1 MRTTDGERNPIICLD
16 RLRLLLMLL
25 LLLLLLLL
33 LNPCTT
39 EKKCTLIP
47 SNLSQKM
54 VCSAQGVKSGSSCP
68 TE

>member
-39 EKKCTLIP
+39 EKNSTLIP
-47 SNLSQKM
+47 SNFPKNGL
-54 VCSAQGVKSGSSCP
+54 GVKSGSSCP